1 MQSNKPSNTGAKKV
15 MFPDKKSSPPSSSS
29 SSSKQMKSST
39 ITNAAGLSS
48 LITFTILLLAWISGF
63 ASRLFAI
70 IRFESIIHE
79 FDPWFNYRATAYM
92 VQHGFYNFLNWF
104 DERAWYPLGRIV
116 GGTVYPGL
124 MITSGSI
131 HYILHS
137 LNIPIHIRDIC
148 VFLAPVFSGLTAIST
163 YFLTKELW
171 SAGAGLFAACFIA
184 IVPGYISRSVAGSY
198 DNEGIAIFALQ
209 FTYYLWVKSV
219 KKGSIF
225 WAALTA
231 LSYFYM
237 VSAWGGYV
245 FIINLIPLHVFLLLL
260 MNRFSN
266 RLFVS
271 YTTFYILGLLLSMQ
285 IPFVGFQPI
294 RTSEH
299 MAAGGVFVLLIFV
312 GTLRYLRTILTKS
325 EMKYFGGIV
334 VIIAGVLLLG
344 LVLLTYMGF
353 VAPWSG
359 RFYSLWDTGY
369 AKIHIPIIAS
379 VSEHQPTTWFSF
391 FFDLHILVST
401 FPVGLWYCIKRI
413 NDERVFIVLYALS
426 AVYFAGVMVRLM
438 LTLTPVVCMLSGVAF
453 SGLLEMY
460 LKDEDRESGD
470 RENVDSS
477 EAESETD
484 GERSPGR
491 GLYDKAGKL
500 RRMKHEKPKGNGDG
514 LGSNLRNGVVIG
526 VLMLLM
532 MFTVHCT
539 WVTSNAYSSPSIVLA
554 SYTHDGG
561 RSILDDFREAYYWL
575 AQNTPTD
582 ARIMSWWDYGYQIAG
597 MANRT
602 TLVDNNT
609 WNNSHIALVGKAM
622 SSTEPKAYEIMT
634 SLDVDYVL
642 VIFGGMIGYS
652 GDDINKFLWM
662 VRIAEGEHP
671 QDIRESDY
679 FTERGEFR
687 VDAEGSPTLLN
698 CLMYKLSYYRFG
710 EVVLD
715 YRMSA
720 GFDRTRQAE
729 IGNKNFKLTYLDEA
743 YTTEHWLVRIYRV
756 KKPNEFN
763 RPRIPLSERKIAR
776 STSSY
781 HNKKTTRRKKGI
793 IKNKPTV
800 VKGQKPQRR
809 TTV

>member
-1 MQSNKPSNTGAKKV
+1 MLPNKSSSSLPSPSSPSPSPSSSPGTTNAKV
-15 MFPDKKSSPPSSSS
+15 MFPDKRSTT
-29 SSSKQMKSST
+29 KQMKSST
-39 ITNAAGLSS
+39 LTNAAGLSS
-48 LITFTILLLAWISGF
+48 LITFTVLLLAWISGF
-63 ASRLFAI
+63 ASRLFAV

-137 LNIPIHIRDIC
+137 LNIPVHIRDIC
-148 VFLAPVFSGLTAIST
+148 VFLAPIFSGLTAIST
-163 YFLTKELW
+163 YLLTKEIW

-209 FTYYLWVKSV
+209 ITYYLWVKSV
-219 KKGSIF
+219 KTGSIF
-225 WAALTA
+225 WASITA

-245 FIINLIPLHVFLLLL
+245 FIINLIPLHVFALLV
-260 MNRFSN
+260 MNRYSN
-266 RLFVS
+266 RLFTS
-271 YTTFYILGLLLSMQ
+271 YTTFYVLGLLLSMQ
-285 IPFVGFQPI
+285 VPFVGFQPI

-299 MAAGGVFVLLIFV
+299 MAAGGVFGLLIFIAA
-312 GTLRYLRTILTKS
+312 LRYLRTVLTKS
-325 EMKYFGGIV
+325 EMKYFGGV
-334 VIIAGVLLLG
+334 VAVTAALLLLVLIALTYAGV
-344 LVLLTYMGF
+344 

-369 AKIHIPIIAS
+369 AKVHIPIIAS

-391 FFDLHILVST
+391 FFDLHVLVAT
-401 FPVGLWYCIKRI
+401 FPVGLWYCIKHV
-413 NDERVFIVLYALS
+413 NDERVFVILYAIS

-438 LTLTPVVCMLSGVAF
+438 LTLTPVVCMLAGVAI
-453 SGLLEMY
+453 SKLVELY
-460 LKDEDRESGD
+460 LKEEDRDDRNGTESN
-470 RENVDSS
+470 E
-477 EAESETD
+477 ESEEER
-484 GERSPGR
+484 ERSPGR
-491 GLYDKAGKL
+491 ALYDKAGKL
-500 RRMKHEKPKGNGDG
+500 RRMKHERPKGSGDG
-514 LGSNLRNGVVIG
+514 LGANLRNGVVIG
-526 VLMLLM
+526 MLMLLM

-554 SYTHDGG
+554 SYSNDGG
-561 RSILDDFREAYYWL
+561 RAILDDFREAYYWL
-575 AQNTPTD
+575 AQNTPND
-582 ARIMSWWDYGYQIAG
+582 ARVMSWWDYGYQIAG

-622 SSTEPKAYEIMT
+622 SSNESAAYEIMT

-642 VIFGGMIGYS
+642 IIFGGMIGYS

-687 VDAEGSPTLLN
+687 VDSEGSPTLLN
-698 CLMYKLSYYRFG
+698 SLMYKLSYYRFG
-710 EVVLD
+710 DVKID
-715 YRMSA
+715 YRSPY
-720 GFDRTRQAE
+720 GYDRTRNAE
-729 IGNKNFKLTYLDEA
+729 IGNKNFQLTYLEEA
-743 YTTEHWLVRIYRV
+743 YTTEHWLVRVYRV
-756 KKPNEFN
+756 KKPAEFN
-763 RPRIPLSERKIAR
+763 RPRIPISERVI
-776 STSSY
+776 
-781 HNKKTTRRKKGI
+781 TRRANSYISKKLI
-793 IKNKPTV
+793 WK
-800 VKGQKPQRR
+800 RS
-809 TTV
+809 

>member
-1 MQSNKPSNTGAKKV
+1 MLSNRTSSTTNKDT
-15 MFPDKKSSPPSSSS
+15 MFPDKKVT
-29 SSSKQMKSST
+29 SKQMKTST
-39 ITNAAGLSS
+39 LTNAAGLSS
-48 LITFTILLLAWISGF
+48 LITFTVLLLAWISGF
-63 ASRLFAI
+63 ASRLFAV

-137 LNIPIHIRDIC
+137 LNIPVHIRDIC
-148 VFLAPVFSGLTAIST
+148 VFLAPIFSGLTAIST
-163 YFLTKELW
+163 YLLTKEIW

-209 FTYYLWVKSV
+209 ITYYLWVKSV
-219 KKGSIF
+219 KTGSIF
-225 WAALTA
+225 WASMTA

-245 FIINLIPLHVFLLLL
+245 FIINLIPFHVFALLV

-266 RLFVS
+266 RLFTS

-299 MAAGGVFVLLIFV
+299 MAAGGVFGLLIFV
-312 GTLRYLRTILTKS
+312 AALRYLRTVLTKS
-325 EMKYFGGIV
+325 EMKYFGGV
-334 VIIAGVLLLG
+334 VAVTAGVLLLI
-344 LVLLTYMGF
+344 LIFLTYSGI

-391 FFDLHILVST
+391 FFDLHILVTT
-401 FPVGLWYCIKRI
+401 FPVGLWYCIKHI
-413 NDERVFIVLYALS
+413 NDERVFVILYALS

-438 LTLTPVVCMLSGVAF
+438 LTLTPVVCILAGVAF
-453 SGLLEMY
+453 SDLLE
-460 LKDEDRESGD
+460 LFFKEEDNERNE
-470 RENVDSS
+470 RSS
-477 EAESETD
+477 NGSEEESEEER
-484 GERSPGR
+484 ERSPGR
-491 GLYDKAGKL
+491 ALYDKAGKL
-500 RRMKHEKPKGNGDG
+500 RRMKHERPRGNGDG
-514 LGSNLRNGVVIG
+514 LGVNLRNGVVLG
-526 VLMLLM
+526 AFMLTM
-532 MFTVHCT
+532 MFTLHCT
-539 WVTSNAYSSPSIVLA
+539 WITSNAYSSPSIVLA
-554 SYTHDGG
+554 SYSNDGG
-561 RSILDDFREAYYWL
+561 RAILDDFREAYYWL

-582 ARIMSWWDYGYQIAG
+582 ARVMSWWDYGYQIAG

-622 SSTEPKAYEIMT
+622 SSNESAAYEIMT

-652 GDDINKFLWM
+652 GDDVNKFLWM

-679 FTERGEFR
+679 FTEKGEFR
-687 VDAEGSPTLLN
+687 VDSEGSPTLLN
-698 CLMYKLSYYRFG
+698 SLMYKLCYYRFG
-710 EVVLD
+710 EVKID
-715 YRMSA
+715 YRSPS
-720 GFDRTRQAE
+720 GYDRTRSAE
-729 IGNKNFKLTYLDEA
+729 IGNKNFQLTYLEEA

-756 KKPNEFN
+756 KKPDEFN
-763 RPRIPLSERKIAR
+763 RPSIPISKRIVTRNAN
-776 STSSY
+776 SY
-781 HNKKTTRRKKGI
+781 VSKKTPRRKRGYMKGR
-793 IKNKPTV
+793 PTV
-800 VKGQKPQRR
+800 IKGQKPQRR
-809 TTV
+809 TT